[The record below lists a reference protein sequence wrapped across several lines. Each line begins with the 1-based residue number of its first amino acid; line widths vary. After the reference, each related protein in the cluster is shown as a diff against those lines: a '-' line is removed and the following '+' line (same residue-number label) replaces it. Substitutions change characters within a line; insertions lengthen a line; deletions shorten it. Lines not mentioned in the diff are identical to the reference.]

1 MLGYS
6 NYDWHNRWGQIQHS
20 YNHETGT
27 PTVSVIMNCLNCSKY
42 LREAID
48 RVYAQTFKDWEIIF
62 WDNASTDSSAEIAKS
77 YDTKLRYFRGDKT
90 VPLYA
95 ARNFALK
102 EAQGK
107 YIAFLDCD
115 DYWLPQKL
123 ERQVEIFESDK
134 NIGLVYSNVEILER
148 NGFRRKK
155 FNKKQPSGR
164 IFRYLLRKYNISLP
178 TTIISKHVLESL
190 RHWFDDSLNFSGD
203 ADLFLRIAH
212 DWNVFY
218 LPEVTAIYREH
229 DESFTS
235 TKISYIPIENEYIL
249 NKLSNIYEGFRKEYE
264 TEIKAFRKW
273 AQIAVIMSYW
283 KAGKNVEARK
293 VAIENA
299 RLSNI
304 FIILY
309 LMSYLS
315 FPLMN
320 KIRVKVN
327 SLLGIVRG

>member
-1 MLGYS
+1 M
-6 NYDWHNRWGQIQHS
+6 
-20 YNHETGT
+20 NHETGT
-27 PTVSVIMNCLNCSKY
+27 LTVSVIMNCLNCSKY

-48 RVYAQTFKDWEIIF
+48 SVYAQTYKNWEIIF
-62 WDNASTDSSAEIAKS
+62 WDNASTDNSAEIAKS
-77 YDTKLRYFRGDKT
+77 YDEKLRYFRGEKT

-95 ARNFALK
+95 ARNLALK
-102 EAQGK
+102 QAKGK

-148 NGFRRKK
+148 SGFRRKK

-249 NKLSNIYEGFRKEYE
+249 NKLSNIYEGFWKEYE

-273 AQIAVIMSYW
+273 AQVSVIISKW
-283 KAGKNVEARK
+283 KAKRNREARY
-293 VAIENA
+293 VAFKNIT
-299 RLSNI
+299 SSGI
-304 FIILY
+304 FILLY
-309 LMSYLS
+309 LVS
-315 FPLMN
+315 FFSFHVVN
-320 KIRVKVN
+320 RIRLKMKF
-327 SLLGIVRG
+327 LLGVV

>member
-1 MLGYS
+1 M
-6 NYDWHNRWGQIQHS
+6 
-20 YNHETGT
+20 NHETGT

-42 LREAID
+42 LREATD
-48 RVYAQTFKDWEIIF
+48 SVYAQTYKNWEIIF
-62 WDNASTDSSAEIAKS
+62 WDNASTDNSAEIAKS
-77 YDTKLRYFRGDKT
+77 YDEKLRYFRGEKT

-95 ARNFALK
+95 ARNLALK
-102 EAQGK
+102 QAKGK

-249 NKLSNIYEGFRKEYE
+249 NKLSNIYEGFWKEYE
-264 TEIKAFRKW
+264 TEIKDFKKRSQISVIISKW
-273 AQIAVIMSYW
+273 KS
-283 KAGKNVEARK
+283 GKNAEARHFAK
-293 VAIENA
+293 ENITS
-299 RLSNI
+299 LNI
-304 FIILY
+304 FTVLY
-309 LMSYLS
+309 LLS
-315 FPLMN
+315 FFSFSCIN
-320 KIRVKVN
+320 SIRTRIF
-327 SLLGIVRG
+327 SLTLREQ

>member
-1 MLGYS
+1 M
-6 NYDWHNRWGQIQHS
+6 
-20 YNHETGT
+20 NHETGT
-27 PTVSVIMNCLNCSKY
+27 LTVSVIMNCLNCSKY

-48 RVYAQTFKDWEIIF
+48 SVYAQTYKNWEIIF
-62 WDNASTDSSAEIAKS
+62 WDNASTDNSAEIAKS
-77 YDTKLRYFRGDKT
+77 YDEKLRYFRGEKT

-95 ARNFALK
+95 ARNLALK
-102 EAQGK
+102 QAKGK

-148 NGFRRKK
+148 SGFRRKK

-235 TKISYIPIENEYIL
+235 TKISYILIENEYIL
-249 NKLSNIYEGFRKEYE
+249 NKLSNIYEGFWKEYE

-273 AQIAVIMSYW
+273 AQVSVIISKW
-283 KAGKNVEARK
+283 KAKRNREARY
-293 VAIENA
+293 VAFKNIT
-299 RLSNI
+299 SSGI
-304 FIILY
+304 FILLY
-309 LMSYLS
+309 LVS
-315 FPLMN
+315 FFSFHVVN
-320 KIRVKVN
+320 RIRLKMKF
-327 SLLGIVRG
+327 LLGVV